1 MKLPHSRKSKI
12 VGGRAVDELG
22 DDRLALGDL
31 TTPTVLADDKIR
43 EMHFAAKSARA

>member
-31 TTPTVLADDKIR
+31 ATPTVLADDNR
-43 EMHFAAKSARA
+43 LV